1 MVALALIAVSSVGVM
16 TLAGCSAAGTDR
28 STHASSEATTAFDRM
43 DIMFAE
49 MMIPHHSQAVTM
61 SDYALSNTT
70 DAEVLALAEKI
81 KAAQAPEITQ
91 MEGWLT
97 ASGIDPTSV
106 NLGEHAMHMDGML
119 SDAQLAELKA
129 ATGAEFDK
137 LYLTYMIQHH
147 EGAITMAHMVINSAN
162 PEAKKLGEAITS
174 TQQQEIDYM
183 KQLLTT
189 LGG

>member
-1 MVALALIAVSSVGVM
+1 MVA
-16 TLAGCSAAGTDR
+16 
-28 STHASSEATTAFDRM
+28 FDQM

-70 DAEVLALAEKI
+70 NPEILSLAEKI
-81 KAAQAPEITQ
+81 KAAQAPEISQ

-97 ASGIDPTSV
+97 ASGIDPASV
-106 NLGEHAMHMDGML
+106 DLGAHAMHMDGML
-119 SDAQLAELKA
+119 SDAQLAELEA
-129 ATGAEFDK
+129 ATGADFDK

-147 EGAITMAHMVINSAN
+147 EGAITMAQMVLNSAN
-162 PEAKKLGEAITS
+162 PEAKKLGDDITS